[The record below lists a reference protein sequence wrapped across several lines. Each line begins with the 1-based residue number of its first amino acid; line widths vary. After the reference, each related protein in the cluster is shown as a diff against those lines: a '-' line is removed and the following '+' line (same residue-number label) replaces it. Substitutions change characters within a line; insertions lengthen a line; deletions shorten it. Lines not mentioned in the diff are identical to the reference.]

1 MSECRL
7 PPSGWYCIREPG
19 HEGPC
24 AAYPINIEDAKNALR
39 PSDEFNFEQ
48 FQVDLTVPPSDI
60 WLRHLAANQQIIG
73 DFQKYLD
80 VNLLRA
86 QAHMANLKGP
96 EMRDDLL
103 RLQGGVR
110 SLATIRL
117 FVATFLKNTGDK

>member
-1 MSECRL
+1 MSDK
-7 PPSGWYCIREPG
+7 PP
-19 HEGPC
+19 
-24 AAYPINIEDAKNALR
+24 R

-48 FQVDLTVPPSDI
+48 FQVDLTVPPSDF
-60 WLRHLAANQQIIG
+60 WLRHLAADQQLIG

-80 VNLLRA
+80 VNILRA

-96 EMRDDLL
+96 ELRDDLL

-117 FVATFLKNTGDK
+117 FVASFLKAHAGKERDSKNA